1 MRQDAAVFQ
10 HEHLL
15 QFPSSRAHL
24 REPQIQNTD
33 FNSLLCK
40 VKLKKILETHLAFLL
55 AILLVLISPVGQQ
68 KAAAFP
74 SPIYN
79 KRLIYCHLKAVQIFT
94 WISILLS
101 TLSYQFKKHSC
112 TLPNSSTMISYLTC
126 NPVDQNT
133 SCHLTYTYCC
143 CAAMTISKQKQYLKN
158 TSLKSHKSWTFCLK
172 RIICTK

>member
-101 TLSYQFKKHSC
+101 TLSYQFKKH
-112 TLPNSSTMISYLTC
+112 
-126 NPVDQNT
+126 PVDQNT

-158 TSLKSHKSWTFCLK
+158 TSLKPHKSWTFCLK